1 MSQRAVL
8 AAGAVAAAAAWL
20 IRRTK
25 QGDEKRERAGSI
37 AYDHDDTLFRS
48 MRADAIAAASRE
60 PWMAGILQHI
70 IDARSF
76 EDAVANMLM
85 HKLAYETTNK
95 QEMRRKF
102 RDALLEE
109 SDACRADAQA
119 VVQRDPA
126 ADGVLD
132 VVMYFKGFSAIQGY
146 RIAHR
151 AWEAGERAY
160 ALWLQSRCSQQ
171 FGVDI
176 HPAAVIGPAVII
188 DHATGVVIGETAV
201 VGEGCTLLHGVTL
214 GGSGKDHGDRHPK
227 IGKHVLL
234 GAGCSVLGNIRVGDR
249 AKLGAGSIVLKP
261 IPSGAT
267 AVGAPAKIVGRVVE
281 ENPAGRGWVDAGVT
295 ECVWSEL
302 TKHAGPTPKNTISYP
317 SFKKLLAHSSVD
329 EAAIGELF
337 FELDG
342 NLDGFITEKEFR
354 ENFDKCSD
362 RLCEAMCESSLQC
375 PERRTSIKRH
385 VVGTMHQITP
395 TSPRSPTHRSLESP
409 E

>member
-1 MSQRAVL
+1 MAEVHPLGAPEFAPRAQAAAFMSQRTALV
-8 AAGAVAAAAAWL
+8 AAGAITAAAAWL

-37 AYDHDDTLFRS
+37 AYDHDDTLFRV
-48 MRADAIAAASRE
+48 MRADALAAASRE

-102 RDALLEE
+102 REALLEE
-109 SDACRADAQA
+109 SAACRADAQA
-119 VVQRDPA
+119 VVQRGPA

-188 DHATGVVIGETAV
+188 DHATDVVIGETAV

-214 GGSGKDHGDRHPK
+214 GGSGKDHGDR
-227 IGKHVLL
+227 
-234 GAGCSVLGNIRVGDR
+234 R
-249 AKLGAGSIVLKP
+249 A
-261 IPSGAT
+261 
-267 AVGAPAKIVGRVVE
+267 
-281 ENPAGRGWVDAGVT
+281 
-295 ECVWSEL
+295 
-302 TKHAGPTPKNTISYP
+302 
-317 SFKKLLAHSSVD
+317 
-329 EAAIGELF
+329 AA
-337 FELDG
+337 
-342 NLDGFITEKEFR
+342 
-354 ENFDKCSD
+354 S
-362 RLCEAMCESSLQC
+362 
-375 PERRTSIKRH
+375 
-385 VVGTMHQITP
+385 
-395 TSPRSPTHRSLESP
+395 
-409 E
+409 

>member
-1 MSQRAVL
+1 
-8 AAGAVAAAAAWL
+8 
-20 IRRTK
+20 
-25 QGDEKRERAGSI
+25 
-37 AYDHDDTLFRS
+37 
-48 MRADAIAAASRE
+48 MRADALAAASRE

-102 RDALLEE
+102 REALLAE
-109 SDACRADAQA
+109 SAACRADAQA

-160 ALWLQSRCSQQ
+160 ALWLQSRCSHQ

-234 GAGCSVLGNIRVGDR
+234 GRD
-249 AKLGAGSIVLKP
+249 
-261 IPSGAT
+261 
-267 AVGAPAKIVGRVVE
+267 
-281 ENPAGRGWVDAGVT
+281 GRGSAG
-295 ECVWSEL
+295 EDRRPR
-302 TKHAGPTPKNTISYP
+302 AG
-317 SFKKLLAHSSVD
+317 
-329 EAAIGELF
+329 GEP
-337 FELDG
+337 G
-342 NLDGFITEKEFR
+342 GP
-354 ENFDKCSD
+354 
-362 RLCEAMCESSLQC
+362 RL
-375 PERRTSIKRH
+375 
-385 VVGTMHQITP
+385 G
-395 TSPRSPTHRSLESP
+395 
-409 E
+409 

>member
-1 MSQRAVL
+1 ML

-25 QGDEKRERAGSI
+25 QGDERRERAGSI
-37 AYDHDDTLFRS
+37 AYDTKDELFHA
-48 MRADAIAAASRE
+48 MRKDAITAASRE

-102 RDALLEE
+102 REALLVE
-109 SDACRADAQA
+109 SVACRADAQA

-188 DHATGVVIGETAV
+188 DHATGVVIGVEI
-201 VGEGCTLLHGVTL
+201 ESLLHAIDATPARWR
-214 GGSGKDHGDRHPK
+214 S
-227 IGKHVLL
+227 
-234 GAGCSVLGNIRVGDR
+234 
-249 AKLGAGSIVLKP
+249 GAGSSPLDGASTAASSCTRHWLISTQLATGAQ
-261 IPSGAT
+261 SSDLSAT
-267 AVGAPAKIVGRVVE
+267 AFSSA
-281 ENPAGRGWVDAGVT
+281 RGTV
-295 ECVWSEL
+295 
-302 TKHAGPTPKNTISYP
+302 Y
-317 SFKKLLAHSSVD
+317 
-329 EAAIGELF
+329 
-337 FELDG
+337 
-342 NLDGFITEKEFR
+342 
-354 ENFDKCSD
+354 
-362 RLCEAMCESSLQC
+362 
-375 PERRTSIKRH
+375 RTSR
-385 VVGTMHQITP
+385 
-395 TSPRSPTHRSLESP
+395 LL
-409 E
+409 

>member
-1 MSQRAVL
+1 MSQRTTLV
-8 AAGAVAAAAAWL
+8 AGAVAAAAWWFKKRQSDE
-20 IRRTK
+20 RR
-25 QGDEKRERAGSI
+25 DRSSSI
-37 AYDHDDTLFRS
+37 AYDDEDALFRA
-48 MRADAIAAASRE
+48 MKNDAVAAATRE

-70 IDARSF
+70 IQARSF
-76 EDAVANMLM
+76 EDAVATVLV

-102 RDALLEE
+102 REALLAV
-109 SDACRADAQA
+109 SATCRADAEA
-119 VVQRDPA
+119 VVARDPA

-132 VVMYFKGFSAIQGY
+132 VVMYYKGFSAIQGY

-151 AWEAGERAY
+151 AWQSGERSF

-201 VGEGCTLLHGVTL
+201 IGEGCTLLHGVTL

-249 AKLGAGSIVLKP
+249 AKIGAGSIVLKP

-267 AVGAPAKIVGRVVE
+267 AVGAPANRPGRRGKPRGAGLGRRRGLGVRVERAHEARRAHAAEHDQLPVVQNIVSPLERRRGGHRGALLRTGRQ
-281 ENPAGRGWVDAGVT
+281 PGRLHYRNGV
-295 ECVWSEL
+295 
-302 TKHAGPTPKNTISYP
+302 P
-317 SFKKLLAHSSVD
+317 
-329 EAAIGELF
+329 GELRP
-337 FELDG
+337 LLG
-342 NLDGFITEKEFR
+342 P
-354 ENFDKCSD
+354 
-362 RLCEAMCESSLQC
+362 AV
-375 PERRTSIKRH
+375 RRS
-385 VVGTMHQITP
+385 Q
-395 TSPRSPTHRSLESP
+395 
-409 E
+409 

>member
-25 QGDEKRERAGSI
+25 QDGTRERAGSI
-37 AYDHDDTLFRS
+37 AYDTKDELFHA
-48 MRADAIAAASRE
+48 MRKDAITAAARE

-70 IDARSF
+70 IDARCF

-102 RDALLEE
+102 REALLEE

-249 AKLGAGSIVLKP
+249 YRRGVLVHHTPSTHIRAGQSSAPGAL
-261 IPSGAT
+261 
-267 AVGAPAKIVGRVVE
+267 
-281 ENPAGRGWVDAGVT
+281 
-295 ECVWSEL
+295 
-302 TKHAGPTPKNTISYP
+302 
-317 SFKKLLAHSSVD
+317 SSS
-329 EAAIGELF
+329 
-337 FELDG
+337 
-342 NLDGFITEKEFR
+342 R
-354 ENFDKCSD
+354 
-362 RLCEAMCESSLQC
+362 
-375 PERRTSIKRH
+375 
-385 VVGTMHQITP
+385 
-395 TSPRSPTHRSLESP
+395 SPRAPRR
-409 E
+409 